1 MQGQDSTSN
10 AFPGAFYLRYRPN
23 GINLRWIQNNEVPTD
38 ASVYD
43 GHPVMVQM
51 RQSNSSINNH
61 NPVQLQDSLAEDDL
75 PSNGMSNGMDKS
87 TSGVNTQTLA
97 QSQDLLVELPSSP
110 VAGTGIVQSLEER
123 HSGSLINPFQLNV
136 NMSPG
141 NGQLTNRSLP
151 LQQASSSVFPQN
163 IERRAPED
171 EQLGAGLVLTLET
184 APVMHQPSS
193 VTASGLGAGAGPSD
207 THRTI
212 GVVGETQHSQ
222 RTMNHQDFVPTNLAT
237 WTTNSLPQ
245 LPAQPAI
252 SLSFDCVPNTSS
264 VIEIVQPTPPMQQP
278 VGVSY
283 SSESMQPF
291 QWNAVTSSR
300 TGLPFTSTYIVNGG
314 DASLVED
321 NSRNTQRNGM
331 LPSEFQRGNLEHM
344 LRNLNFVPETNSPG
358 NIAFNSRNS
367 STIHVRQSSTPIQ
380 SPQHNI
386 AQQYEQRI
394 TAIPEVVNLIEP
406 QGQGTD
412 HPRHMGDLIVAR
424 QRELSVRGNNA
435 RPSDIHLRSGLIIQA
450 ERQSGVHPEVPVSSL
465 TTSQMISGLLY
476 EVRNALQILRRG
488 GSLQHED
495 LPMINYTVS
504 HGLPEDSDLDQ
515 EIEDEMTEELDELEE
530 LMIEYRSG
538 LAGAVIEAHMK
549 RQKYEANVVGS
560 PLEDEKCCICQEN
573 YADGEDLGKLDCGH
587 YFHFDCIKQ
596 WLNQKNNCPICKKK
610 ALQG

>member
-75 PSNGMSNGMDKS
+75 PSDGMSNGMDKS

-97 QSQDLLVELPSSP
+97 QYQDLLVELPSSP
-110 VAGTGIVQSLEER
+110 IAGTGIVQSLEER
-123 HSGSLINPFQLNV
+123 HSGLVL
-136 NMSPG
+136 
-141 NGQLTNRSLP
+141 
-151 LQQASSSVFPQN
+151 VFPQN

-184 APVMHQPSS
+184 APVMHQPSN

-207 THRTI
+207 THGTI

-300 TGLPFTSTYIVNGG
+300 T
-314 DASLVED
+314 A
-321 NSRNTQRNGM
+321 
-331 LPSEFQRGNLEHM
+331 LPSL
-344 LRNLNFVPETNSPG
+344 L
-358 NIAFNSRNS
+358 
-367 STIHVRQSSTPIQ
+367 
-380 SPQHNI
+380 
-386 AQQYEQRI
+386 
-394 TAIPEVVNLIEP
+394 LI
-406 QGQGTD
+406 
-412 HPRHMGDLIVAR
+412 L
-424 QRELSVRGNNA
+424 
-435 RPSDIHLRSGLIIQA
+435 
-450 ERQSGVHPEVPVSSL
+450 
-465 TTSQMISGLLY
+465 
-476 EVRNALQILRRG
+476 
-488 GSLQHED
+488 
-495 LPMINYTVS
+495 
-504 HGLPEDSDLDQ
+504 
-515 EIEDEMTEELDELEE
+515 
-530 LMIEYRSG
+530 
-538 LAGAVIEAHMK
+538 
-549 RQKYEANVVGS
+549 
-560 PLEDEKCCICQEN
+560 
-573 YADGEDLGKLDCGH
+573 
-587 YFHFDCIKQ
+587 
-596 WLNQKNNCPICKKK
+596 
-610 ALQG
+610 

>member
-23 GINLRWIQNNEVPTD
+23 GINLQWIQNNEVPTD

-43 GHPVMVQM
+43 GHPIM
-51 RQSNSSINNH
+51 
-61 NPVQLQDSLAEDDL
+61 
-75 PSNGMSNGMDKS
+75 
-87 TSGVNTQTLA
+87 
-97 QSQDLLVELPSSP
+97 DLLVELPSSP

-237 WTTNSLPQ
+237 WTMNSLPQ

-300 TGLPFTSTYIVNGG
+300 TGYP
-314 DASLVED
+314 SL
-321 NSRNTQRNGM
+321 
-331 LPSEFQRGNLEHM
+331 L
-344 LRNLNFVPETNSPG
+344 
-358 NIAFNSRNS
+358 
-367 STIHVRQSSTPIQ
+367 
-380 SPQHNI
+380 
-386 AQQYEQRI
+386 
-394 TAIPEVVNLIEP
+394 LI
-406 QGQGTD
+406 
-412 HPRHMGDLIVAR
+412 L
-424 QRELSVRGNNA
+424 
-435 RPSDIHLRSGLIIQA
+435 
-450 ERQSGVHPEVPVSSL
+450 
-465 TTSQMISGLLY
+465 
-476 EVRNALQILRRG
+476 
-488 GSLQHED
+488 
-495 LPMINYTVS
+495 
-504 HGLPEDSDLDQ
+504 
-515 EIEDEMTEELDELEE
+515 
-530 LMIEYRSG
+530 
-538 LAGAVIEAHMK
+538 
-549 RQKYEANVVGS
+549 
-560 PLEDEKCCICQEN
+560 
-573 YADGEDLGKLDCGH
+573 
-587 YFHFDCIKQ
+587 
-596 WLNQKNNCPICKKK
+596 
-610 ALQG
+610 